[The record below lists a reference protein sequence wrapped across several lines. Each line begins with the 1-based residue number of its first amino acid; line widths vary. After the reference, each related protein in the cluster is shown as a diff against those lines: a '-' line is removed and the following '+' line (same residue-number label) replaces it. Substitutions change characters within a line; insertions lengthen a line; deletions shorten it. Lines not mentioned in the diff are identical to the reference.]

1 MKWIISIKNICSSII
16 KHKMMLL
23 LSLFVLSQIMMLFI
37 LNFIPLGGDCE
48 WVTVCR
54 EWIENIIGLN

>member
-1 MKWIISIKNICSSII
+1 
-16 KHKMMLL
+16 MLL
-23 LSLFVLSQIMMLFI
+23 LSLFVLSQIIMLFI